1 MISKILIANRGEI
14 ACRIIRTV
22 KKLGL
27 SSVAVYSDA
36 DANAL
41 HVNMA
46 DEAIHIG
53 ESMASAS
60 YLDFNK
66 VIQAALVSGADA
78 IHPGYGFLSENAG
91 FAKACSDNGLN
102 FIGPP
107 EISIETMGSKSAAKE
122 IMQSAGIPLISGYHG
137 DNQDP
142 DFLQQ
147 EAAKIGYPVLL
158 KAAAGGGG
166 KGMRIVE
173 SADIF
178 HEALAAAQREAT
190 NAFGEQL
197 MLVEKYLLQ
206 PRHIEIQ
213 VFCDQLGNGVYLNER
228 DCSIQRRHQKIIEEA
243 PAPGMSKS
251 LREKMGM
258 AALGCAQAINY
269 VGAGTVEFLLDAN
282 GDFYFMEMNTR
293 LQVEHPVTEMITGFD
308 LVEWQIL
315 VANGLPLPVQQD
327 QVPLMGHAIEARIYA
342 EDPAQEFLPQTGQ
355 LEFLATPAESEHVR
369 IDTGVVQGDE
379 ISIYYDPMI
388 SKLIV
393 WDKDRGSALRRLTK
407 ALSEYHVAGVTTNI
421 SFLHTLSK
429 SAGFKDADLDTSFI
443 QTHSEVLFASK
454 NENMPLLLA
463 VASLFQLQANQ
474 QSSKAAANDPYSPWA
489 HSNAWHMNEPNQQTL
504 NLTFDIDSDLAQD
517 GTTFCVKAEHTGD
530 NNYLLHSELGT
541 QKVYGTLTSTSTGDQ
556 ISISVDGRSH
566 TLNIARSSKDGTVS
580 NKRGFTIFID
590 GTSTKVHL
598 TPLEIGSAD
607 NAADRAGLQAP
618 MNGKIVSVLVQAGD
632 IVSAGKGLIVM
643 EAMKMEHTIKAPVD
657 GKVLQFNFA
666 PGDLV
671 EGGASLLDFEAT
683 EV

>member
-14 ACRIIRTV
+14 ACRIIRSVT
-22 KKLGL
+22 KLGL

-41 HVNMA
+41 HVSMA
-46 DEAIHIG
+46 DEAVHIG
-53 ESMASAS
+53 ESMANAS
-60 YLDFNK
+60 YLDYNK
-66 VIQAALVSGADA
+66 VIQAALATGADA

-91 FAKACSDNGLN
+91 FAQACSDNGLN

-107 EISIETMGSKSAAKE
+107 VASIEAMGSKSAAKE
-122 IMQSAGIPLISGYHG
+122 IMQSAGVPLLSGYHG
-137 DNQDP
+137 DNQDAE
-142 DFLQQ
+142 FLQQ

-166 KGMRIVE
+166 KGMRIVD
-173 SADIF
+173 SADVF

-190 NAFGEQL
+190 NAFGDQL
-197 MLVEKYLLQ
+197 MLVEKYLLK

-243 PAPGMSKS
+243 PAPGMSDS
-251 LREKMGM
+251 LREKMGK
-258 AALGCAQAINY
+258 AALECAQAIHY
-269 VGAGTVEFLLDAN
+269 VGAGTVEFLLDAG

-315 VANGLPLPVQQD
+315 VANGQPLPVQQN
-327 QVPLMGHAIEARIYA
+327 QVPLIGHAIEARIYA
-342 EDPAQEFLPQTGQ
+342 EDPEQEFLPQTGR
-355 LEFLATPAESEHVR
+355 LSFLATPAESDHVR

-379 ISIYYDPMI
+379 ISIYYDPMV

-393 WDKDRGSALRRLTK
+393 WDTDRTGALRRLTK

-429 SAGFKDADLDTSFI
+429 SAGFSEADLDTSFI
-443 QTHSEVLFASK
+443 QTHSDVLFSA
-454 NENMPLLLA
+454 NEEHTPLLLA
-463 VASLFQLQANQ
+463 AATLAQLAANQ
-474 QSSKAAANDPYSPWA
+474 HASKTAASDPYSPWA
-489 HSNAWHMNEPNQQTL
+489 HSDAWRMNEPNQQAV
-504 NLTFDIDSDLAQD
+504 NLTLDLKEGSKAFQ
-517 GTTFCVKAEHTGD
+517 VEAEHTGG
-530 NNYLLHSELGT
+530 NAYLLHSELGT
-541 QKVYGTLTSTSTGDQ
+541 QKVHGTVVGDQ

-566 TLNIARSSKDGTVS
+566 TLTIARASKDNSASNNAAS
-580 NKRGFTIFID
+580 NKEAFTLFFD
-590 GTSTKVHL
+590 GASIQGHL
-598 TPLEIGSAD
+598 TPPDLGSAD
-607 NAADRAGLQAP
+607 AAADGGGLQAP
-618 MNGKIVSVLVQAGD
+618 MNGKIVANLVEIGET
-632 IVSAGKGLIVM
+632 VSAGTGLVVM
-643 EAMKMEHTIKAPVD
+643 EAMKMEHTIKAQEH

-671 EGGASLLDFEAT
+671 EGGASLLDFET
-683 EV
+683 REG